1 MDSMADVVR
10 VNDKEIERE
19 EERKYIKEC
28 IDKDEMAHL
37 QDLNQKQLNR
47 QRAKQLN
54 EVLNQ

>member
-1 MDSMADVVR
+1 MADVVR

-37 QDLNQKQLNR
+37 QDLNKKQLNR